1 MELSPEQARLTITNN
16 QWGVNKMKKTAS
28 IITAAALMIALL
40 TPAAALAEDVSV
52 YVSSTGSGSLNLRS
66 GPGKE
71 YSVKGYVFHNSDVS
85 EISTSGEWSKVKV
98 SSTGKTGW
106 IKTKYIDG
114 TTKELGTGKK
124 TVDCSSTLNLRSG
137 PGTNYTVKGKV
148 QDGTT
153 VKVLNTEDDWVKI
166 TDYSTGKTGWIM
178 EKYIEVD
185 DGWPDFG
192 SGFFDDDDDAFDSE
206 VGSVYHVTGTNNLNV
221 RSGPGSSNKK
231 LDSLFE
237 GTAFRVTDTSGN
249 WFEIRTFDGVTGWVS
264 KNYTTAGADAVV
276 TASTLNMRSGAG
288 TGYSVK
294 RSLSCGTVVKVN
306 SVNGNWAHITY
317 KGVSGY
323 VSLNYLSF

>member
-1 MELSPEQARLTITNN
+1 MLSRVVGA
-16 QWGVNKMKKTAS
+16 GVNVVLTAHAMMRKFEQPDAAGAYDRWELKLSKQVAPLVKEWPDMLLFANYKT
-28 IITAAALMIALL
+28 I
-40 TPAAALAEDVSV
+40 V
-52 YVSSTGSGSLNLRS
+52 
-66 GPGKE
+66 
-71 YSVKGYVFHNSDVS
+71 SDVQ
-85 EISTSGEWSKVKV
+85 KM
-98 SSTGKTGW
+98 TG
-106 IKTKYIDG
+106 
-114 TTKELGTGKK
+114 
-124 TVDCSSTLNLRSG
+124 
-137 PGTNYTVKGKV
+137 KGKV

-185 DGWPDFG
+185 DVWPNFG
-192 SGFFDDDDDAFDSE
+192 DGFFDDEDDDIFESE
-206 VGSVYHVTGTNNLNV
+206 VGSVYHVTGTNSLNV

-249 WFEIRTFDGVTGWVS
+249 WFEIKTFDGVTGWVS

-294 RSLSCGTVVKVN
+294 RSLSYGAVVKVN
-306 SVNGNWAHITY
+306 SVDGNWAHVTY